1 MRSPGGDFTKHQ
13 QAVGLMGAT
22 LESAHHH
29 MNSVTSSQAVHV
41 CTVISNAWVDMDPL
55 SKHQRI
61 THIGKFYQ
69 MQAIHVRVNRSAV
82 NLCSLYIYYRLFGH
96 KIFKHCLN
104 KMYPEGQDMSPV
116 KGFIKIIFLY
126 SLYLPLYIYI
136 YHYSV
141 NFLSVTHQGNEHPV
155 YSDTMSEKQGVTP
168 SPLSEGGLLT

>member
-1 MRSPGGDFTKHQ
+1 
-13 QAVGLMGAT
+13 
-22 LESAHHH
+22 
-29 MNSVTSSQAVHV
+29 
-41 CTVISNAWVDMDPL
+41 MDPL

-116 KGFIKIIFLY
+116 
-126 SLYLPLYIYI
+126 
-136 YHYSV
+136 
-141 NFLSVTHQGNEHPV
+141 
-155 YSDTMSEKQGVTP
+155 
-168 SPLSEGGLLT
+168 